1 MDLCRRPLFLAR
13 RDATKRETTKQDARK
28 NASKPTHQKTKHLN
42 HTFEHAVSAVKVE
55 MHLVATSARCVAADQ
70 RFQMLAR
77 RCRGFSDLSYS
88 LDVGPI
94 KPSLNRRGMHSIAR
108 GQSGDGIQATMRE
121 SNQSRIPRGRILSP
135 ARRTSVPS
143 HRKC

>member
-1 MDLCRRPLFLAR
+1 MRPHQPYQ
-13 RDATKRETTKQDARK
+13 KQNISTA
-28 NASKPTHQKTKHLN
+28 
-42 HTFEHAVSAVKVE
+42 TFEHAVSAVKAEV
-55 MHLVATSARCVAADQ
+55 HVVATSARCVAADQ
-70 RFQMLAR
+70 RSTINDRRFSMLAR

-94 KPSLNRRGMHSIAR
+94 KPSLNRRGMNSIAR